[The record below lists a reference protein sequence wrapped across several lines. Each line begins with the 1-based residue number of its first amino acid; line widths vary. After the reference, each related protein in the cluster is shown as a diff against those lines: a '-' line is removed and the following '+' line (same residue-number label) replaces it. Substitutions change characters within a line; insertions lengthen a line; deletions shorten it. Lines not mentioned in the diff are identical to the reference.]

1 MAAEK
6 RGARPRELVPPP
18 DPEKPEVLI
27 EREKRE
33 ALPAG
38 IAAIASGALALLG
51 FVFLQAAG
59 RNRPNNDPGRV
70 LHYND
75 HATQILVGNILVSL
89 SALASGYALL
99 YLYKATKGRRP
110 QTINAAR
117 VCAIA
122 GPVILAISQIAVQV
136 ILLQKAHDF
145 ATAGSQ
151 TYEGAKDIL
160 DDSTITALATV
171 SLAGQLALGF
181 AFVIISLNAM
191 RAGLLTRFMGILG
204 IIVGV
209 LLVLPVAPSPI
220 VQTVWLFSLG
230 ALFLGR
236 WPSGVPPAWK
246 EGRPIPW
253 PSQQELREQAA
264 AAKADERGEE
274 PPDVTAA
281 EPEPAT
287 ANGAGSSTKRAPQKR
302 KRKRRR

>member
-18 DPEKPEVLI
+18 DPEKPDVLI

-38 IAAIASGALALLG
+38 IAAIASGVLALIG
-51 FVFLQAAG
+51 FVFLQTAG

-75 HATQILVGNILVSL
+75 HATQILAGNILVSL

-122 GPVILAISQIAVQV
+122 GPVILSISQVGVQI
-136 ILLQKAHDF
+136 ILLQKAHDY
-145 ATAGSQ
+145 ATTGSQ
-151 TYEGAKDIL
+151 TYEGAKAIL

-171 SLAGQLALGF
+171 ALAGQLALGF
-181 AFVIISLNAM
+181 AFVIISLNSM

-209 LLVLPVAPSPI
+209 LLVLPLAPSPI
-220 VQTVWLFSLG
+220 VQTVWLLSLG

-236 WPSGVPPAWK
+236 WPNGVPPAWT

-274 PPDVTAA
+274 PL
-281 EPEPAT
+281 EPEPEPEPVG
-287 ANGAGSSTKRAPQKR
+287 ANGASGASKPAPQKR

>member
-1 MAAEK
+1 LATEK

-18 DPEKPEVLI
+18 DPERPDVLI

-33 ALPAG
+33 ALPAA
-38 IAAIASGALALLG
+38 IAAIASGVLALIG
-51 FVFLQAAG
+51 FVFLQTAG

-89 SALASGYALL
+89 GALASGYAML

-117 VCAIA
+117 VCAIV

-136 ILLQKAHDF
+136 VLLQKAHDF
-145 ATAGSQ
+145 ATTGSQ

-160 DDSTITALATV
+160 DDGTITALATIA
-171 SLAGQLALGF
+171 LAGQLALGF

-209 LLVLPVAPSPI
+209 LLVLPLAPSPI
-220 VQTVWLFSLG
+220 VQTVWLLSLG
-230 ALFLGR
+230 ILFLGR
-236 WPSGVPPAWK
+236 WPSGVPPAWT

-253 PSQQELREQAA
+253 PSQQELREQAQ
-264 AAKADERGEE
+264 AAKASERDEE
-274 PPDVTAA
+274 PPDL

-287 ANGAGSSTKRAPQKR
+287 ANGGGSAAKHQPQKR